1 MAQRHAKL
9 ITTAITKKFAQ
20 VVPVR
25 VLVDCNYQK
34 VRGLVMNLRSWNLPR
49 WVKIHNAQRTKIVQ
63 VCRSVI

>member
-9 ITTAITKKFAQ
+9 ITIAIIVKFAQ

-25 VLVDCNYQK
+25 VPVDCNCQEEH
-34 VRGLVMNLRSWNLPR
+34 GLVMNLRSWNLPR